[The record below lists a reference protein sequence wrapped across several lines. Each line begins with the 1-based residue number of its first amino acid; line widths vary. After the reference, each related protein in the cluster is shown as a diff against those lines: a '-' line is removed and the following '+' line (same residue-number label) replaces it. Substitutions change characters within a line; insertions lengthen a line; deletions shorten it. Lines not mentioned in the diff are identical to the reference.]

1 MHHLDH
7 KQVSNQKGLLFAL
20 ILTAG
25 IMLVEFFG
33 GLMTNSL
40 ALLSDSGHMLSD
52 VSALLFSLLAMRAAS
67 KPASDIKPFGYHRFE
82 ILAALFNGVSLVLI
96 AALILWEA
104 FKRLLHPQMVGTET
118 MMLIAVFG
126 LIANLLS
133 AWALL
138 RKSDVKNNIN
148 VRSAYLH
155 VLGDALGSVGA
166 IVAGALMHLY
176 SWYIADPLI
185 SAVIA
190 VVILKGTYGVIQQ
203 SIHILMEGKPNSID
217 YASVKNSLQKIDG
230 VLDIHDL
237 RIWTITS
244 GIHSFCCHIA
254 VSEQADP
261 QKTLESAIDLVKS
274 KFGIEYVTI
283 QVERPHLL

>member
-1 MHHLDH
+1 MDH
-7 KQVSNQKGLLFAL
+7 KLTNNQKGLFFAL
-20 ILTAG
+20 LLTAG
-25 IMLVEFFG
+25 IMMVEFFG
-33 GLMTNSL
+33 GIITNSL

-67 KPASDIKPFGYHRFE
+67 KPASDAKPFGYHRFE
-82 ILAALFNGVSLVLI
+82 ILAALFNGLSLVAI
-96 AALILWEA
+96 SFVILAEA
-104 FKRLLHPQMVGTET
+104 FKRLLHPQTVGTET
-118 MMLIAVFG
+118 MMLIAAIG

-166 IVAGALMHLY
+166 IVAGMLMHFY

-190 VVILKGTYGVIQQ
+190 VVILKGAYGVIKQ
-203 SIHILMEGKPNSID
+203 SLHILMEGKPYTID
-217 YASVKNSLQKIDG
+217 SDSVKSTLKSIDG
-230 VLDIHDL
+230 VIDIHDL

-244 GIHSFCCHIA
+244 GVHSFCCHIA
-254 VSEQADP
+254 IKEQVDP
-261 QKTLESAIDLVKS
+261 QKTLETAVALVKS
-274 KFGIEYVTI
+274 KFGVEYVAI
-283 QVERPHLL
+283 QVERAHAS